1 VVLDASL
8 ALAWCF
14 EDEKTDET
22 EEVHEFVMQKT
33 AEIAVPAIFWT
44 EVANGLLVGERR
56 GRSTEEW
63 TARCLE
69 MLWDLPIREVPMATE
84 KVVGMARRHGLTAYD
99 AGYLHLAVE
108 LGGSP
113 LMTVDKRLR
122 AAASELKLPLIPME
136 PLAKLKQ
143 EGEFMF

>member
-69 MLWDLPIREVPMATE
+69 MLWDLPIREVPMAPE
-84 KVVGMARRHGLTAYD
+84 KVLGMARRHGLTAYD

-122 AAASELKLPLIPME
+122 AAANELKLPLIPME

>member
-1 VVLDASL
+1 VVLDAS
-8 ALAWCF
+8 LAWCF

-22 EEVHEFVMQKT
+22 EEAHEFVMRKT

-69 MLWDLPIREVPMATE
+69 MLRELHIREMSVAPE
-84 KVVGMARRHGLTAYD
+84 KVLGMARRHGLTAYD

-122 AAASELKLPLIPME
+122 AAANELKLPLIPMF
-136 PLAKLKQ
+136 LQ
-143 EGEFMF
+143 